1 MYVSPPSLDPAVVSA
16 AFSLIFRQGRSPPS
30 CPAPNDNDILNRI
43 RDKVPLASPA
53 TCRDALVEVRRLE
66 FDVVDIAGAF
76 RSGEYGEGAFAE
88 AAALCELED
97 KDPGF
102 TDDEYTTAFKIGLIW
117 AGL

>member
-1 MYVSPPSLDPAVVSA
+1 MYTSPHSLDPAIVSA

-30 CPAPNDNDILNRI
+30 CPAPDDNDILNRI
-43 RDKVPLASPA
+43 RDKVPSASPA
-53 TCRDALVEVRRLE
+53 ACRDALIRVRRLE

-76 RSGEYGEGAFAE
+76 RDGQYGEGKEAE
-88 AAALCELED
+88 AAAHCELED

-102 TDDEYTTAFKIGLIW
+102 SDDEYRSAFSVGRIW